1 MILVF
6 LEIIELNF
14 CGLNE
19 NLKRNI
25 EIRAYSES
33 SLAIESEYEEFDNER
48 TLIISEN
55 DLINEFI
62 E

>member
-1 MILVF
+1 MILIF

-25 EIRAYSES
+25 EIRAYKES
-33 SLAIESEYEEFDNER
+33 SFTIESEYDEFDNER
-48 TLIISEN
+48 TFIVNEN
-55 DLINEFI
+55 DQINELN